1 MADIVDINIRRLDG
15 GLLLVFRGLLRFGR
29 TTAVADELG
38 LSQSA
43 VSHALAR
50 LREVFDDP
58 LFTRRP
64 HGLEPTRRALEL
76 GPRIDALLDQ
86 MGETLRRGSRFD
98 PAKSER
104 RFAMAAP
111 EFVAAL
117 IGADLVNA
125 FRSAAPRAQLGIGFL
140 SPQLSLEALRRGEID
155 LALGRFSA
163 LPNEFL
169 SETVYRDKYCVA
181 ARKDHP
187 KVKGR
192 ITIAQ
197 YRAIG
202 HVFAYSESETG
213 GDAHSTP
220 EIAYTATMPGWLTVL
235 SIVASSDA
243 IATAPRKLVERQ
255 AKRLG
260 LQVIN
265 PPFVP
270 YAIEVAAV
278 RRAGSAD
285 AGTDWLLGQVRKAIA
300 GRGQ

>member
-1 MADIVDINIRRLDG
+1 MSDIVENNIRRLDG
-15 GLLLVFRGLLRFGR
+15 GLLLVFRGLLRQGR

-86 MGETLRRGSRFD
+86 IGDALRRGTSFD

-117 IGADLVNA
+117 IGAELVNT
-125 FRSAAPRAQLGIGFL
+125 FRAEAPRAQLGIGFL
-140 SPQLSLEALRRGEID
+140 SPQLSIEALRRGEID
-155 LALGRFSA
+155 LALGRFGA
-163 LPNEFL
+163 LPHEFL

-181 ARKDHP
+181 ARKSHP
-187 KVKGR
+187 KLKGR
-192 ITIAQ
+192 ISLAQ
-197 YRAIG
+197 YNSIG
-202 HVFAYSESETG
+202 HVFASSESETG
-213 GDAHSTP
+213 SDIRSTP
-220 EIAYTATMPGWLTVL
+220 GIACTAFMPGWQTVL
-235 SIVASSDA
+235 SVVASSDA

-270 YAIEVAAV
+270 FAIEVAAV

-285 AGTDWLLGQVRKAIA
+285 AGIDWLLGRIRKAIA
-300 GRGQ
+300 GKN